1 MRLWIDDVR
10 TPPAIPACAGRPYI
24 HCRSVKEAKAA
35 IRAYERNM
43 HDDAIL
49 IDLDHDAGDYVN
61 EGGDYIELL
70 NWLEELNIPDEGYAF
85 HIHSMN
91 PVGVANMRAIIKHNG
106 WRELK

>member
-10 TPPAIPACAGRPYI
+10 TPPAVPACAGRPYI
-24 HCRSVKEAKAA
+24 HCKSVKEAKTA
-35 IRAYERNM
+35 IRCYERNM
-43 HDDAIL
+43 HEDTIL

-70 NWLEELNIPDEGYAF
+70 KWLEELNIPDEGYAF